1 MRQDN
6 IAFPIGIEA
15 NTDVERAWETFVGIG
30 EVGSTKVREVIGK
43 SWVKSRKLGIHPD
56 IERAPTVITSDELEE
71 KIKTEDLALAGLISL
86 DKLSDVLHNTK
97 HVVVLANAHGQILH
111 SVGHRQIQ
119 NELEKINFRPGGDWS
134 ENIVGPNG
142 VGTPIALGRPEVVMG
157 YEHYCKGWQP
167 WVCYGAPIFNAAGNN
182 ILGSIDITGPVEK
195 INKETMALTISIA
208 ESVQSRMSIIQFHRR
223 EVLRELGKQIIN
235 RWPND
240 GVFILDE
247 NGLFVEYNAK
257 AKHQLHLNSSSF
269 LNKTIS
275 ELIPSLSNSFF
286 DCIKNKSDTDITLHI
301 DQKINNTNEFRI
313 NFQPITNKGRL
324 IGASIIV
331 KNIPFNMDK
340 NCGAFREIGDDL
352 IKQTLEQTSQNIS
365 LTARILGIDR
375 STIYRRRRKHNW

>member
-1 MRQDN
+1 MHQDN
-6 IAFPIGIEA
+6 ITFPVGIEA

-30 EVGSTKVREVIGK
+30 EVSSTKVREVIGK
-43 SWVKSRKLGIHPD
+43 SWVKSHALGIHPD

-71 KIKTEDLALAGLISL
+71 KVKTEDLALAGLTCL
-86 DKLSDVLHNTK
+86 DKLLDILYNTQ
-97 HVVVLANAHGQILH
+97 HVVVLANAQGQIIH

-142 VGTPIALGRPEVVMG
+142 VGTPIVLGRPEVVMG

-167 WVCYGAPIFNAAGNN
+167 WVCYGAPIFNAKGNR

-208 ESVQSRMSIIQFHRR
+208 ESVQSRLSVIRFHRR

-247 NGLFVEYNAK
+247 EGFFVEYNAK
-257 AKHQLHLNSSSF
+257 AKYQLHLNSSSF
-269 LNKTIS
+269 INKTIS

-286 DCIKNKSDTDITLHI
+286 DCIKNKSETDVIIHL
-301 DQKINNTNEFRI
+301 DQKISNMTEFRI

-324 IGASIIV
+324 IGAAIIIENV
-331 KNIPFNMDK
+331 PSDIDK
-340 NCGAFREIGDDL
+340 NCSAFCEIGDDL
-352 IKQTLEQTSQNIS
+352 IKQTLEQTNQNLS